1 MATNAIVSCEV
12 CLTEI
17 PKSVARSYEGPDYV
31 YYFCG
36 GDCYQKWQ
44 AQNGMREI
52 ALSVRGA
59 ALDFEAARRLADLM
73 ASGAGKE
80 PMLLAWFDR
89 RRGLESPQAA
99 ECTKD
104 KPGWFAYAVSH
115 GGNVKV
121 DINQG
126 EYVFV
131 YATGRR

>member
-1 MATNAIVSCEV
+1 MASAGIVPCEV

-17 PKSVARSYEGPDYV
+17 PKSVARSHEGPDYV

-36 GDCYQKWQ
+36 DDCYQKWQ

-59 ALDFEAARRLADLM
+59 ELDFEAAQRLANLM
-73 ASGAGKE
+73 ASRTGKE

-89 RRGLESPQAA
+89 KRGLESPRAA
-99 ECTKD
+99 ECTK
-104 KPGWFAYAVSH
+104 KPGWLAYAESH
-115 GGNVKV
+115 GGDMKV

-126 EYVFV
+126 EYIFV